1 MQNFQEVSMLVVLV
15 DLAQI
20 LHPVELMLISA
31 RLPRAL
37 LWVKMLF
44 SLSLFFFF
52 TLLVFLEC

>member
-1 MQNFQEVSMLVVLV
+1 MLVVLV

-31 RLPRAL
+31 RLPRTL